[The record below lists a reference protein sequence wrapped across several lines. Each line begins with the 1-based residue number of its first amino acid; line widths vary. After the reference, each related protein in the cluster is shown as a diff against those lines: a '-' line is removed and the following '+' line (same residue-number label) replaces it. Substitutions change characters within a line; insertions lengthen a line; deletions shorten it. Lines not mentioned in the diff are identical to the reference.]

1 MVVWS
6 GVQYGLRDPNAQQ
19 LACNSQLVTFNT
31 MHNQPAEPQPEK
43 QMFTNGWTLQMH
55 KCNCLHAWML
65 ERYILLKEGSR
76 KSAICKKYR
85 ADEKATCQWACK
97 LSFHAF

>member
-19 LACNSQLVTFNT
+19 LACNSQLLTFNT

-43 QMFTNGWTLQMH
+43 QMSTNGWTLQ
-55 KCNCLHAWML
+55 CTNATVYTRGCLNGIYCRKRARENQLFARSTVQM
-65 ERYILLKEGSR
+65 RSR
-76 KSAICKKYR
+76 
-85 ADEKATCQWACK
+85 
-97 LSFHAF
+97 